1 MGNFFHLDSGRIFY
15 TDNGKGLPVV
25 LIHGYLETS
34 AIWEE
39 FADGLAD
46 RFRVIAVDL
55 PGHGKSDIFR
65 EVHSMDLMADVV
77 HELLIGLETGP
88 VFMIGHSMGG
98 YVTMAFVEKYPDMLR
113 AYSLFHSHPFPDSP
127 EAITRRQM
135 EIKLVRSGNK
145 DKMFPESAS
154 KLFAESN
161 LERFSNAVIRSKEI
175 AADVPAEGI
184 IAALKGMMER
194 PSRAEV
200 IEKVKIPCLWIF
212 GVQDNHI
219 NFDKMLARIKLPSNV
234 RVEIFQNSGHMGFI
248 EEKDRAFDLITEFI
262 SGI

>member
-55 PGHGKSDIFR
+55 PGHGKSDIFG
-65 EVHSMDLMADVV
+65 EVHSMDLMADAV

-113 AYSLFHSHPFPDSP
+113 AYCLFHSHPFPDSP

-154 KLFAESN
+154 RLFAESN
-161 LERFSNAVIRSKEI
+161 LERFSNAVIRSREI

-194 PSRAEV
+194 PSRAAV

-212 GVQDNHI
+212 GARDNRI

-248 EEKDRAFDLITEFI
+248 EEKDRAFNLITEFM